1 MKEYILR
8 KATINDSDF
17 FYQVKKTVLKDYI
30 EQIWGWDEDFQI
42 QFHKENFHVAETQI
56 IIVEENNA
64 GTVEVKEDAER
75 VFISSLYILPQYQN
89 KGIGKAICNDYISKA
104 AGQKKR
110 IELEVLKLNV
120 NAQRLYK
127 SLGFTLTEGD
137 DTKYFM
143 FKDFKK

>member
-1 MKEYILR
+1 MKEYKLR
-8 KATINDSDF
+8 KATISDSDF

-42 QFHKENFHVAETQI
+42 QFHKENFHVEETQI
-56 IIVEENNA
+56 IVIDDNNA

-75 VFISSLYILPQYQN
+75 VFISSLYVLPQYQN
-89 KGIGKAICNDYISKA
+89 KGIGKAICNDYMSKA
-104 AGQKKR
+104 AEEKKR

-127 SLGFTLTEGD
+127 SLGFSLTEGD

>member
-1 MKEYILR
+1 MKEYKLR
-8 KATINDSDF
+8 KATISDSDF
-17 FYQVKKTVLKDYI
+17 FYQLKKTVLKDYI

-42 QFHKENFHVAETQI
+42 QFHKENFYVEETQI

-89 KGIGKAICNDYISKA
+89 KGIGKAICNDYLSKA
-104 AGQKKR
+104 AVEKKR